1 MPQRASSSL
10 PPCEDTVRRPR
21 HLQPSRGPPAAGD
34 LGLPASR
41 LRGSNACC
49 FYVFVCLFAYFYLFI
64 FVATLVKRLSLVS
77 SGLRSF
83 VTVFAS
89 LRQSARGISGPP
101 GRTGGRRW
109 ELKQAPSSAP
119 GTAAPCP
126 TAGGFEADRDADTQP
141 SIVVSG
147 SEPGGSK
154 STAISWLYK
163 ESQVIHRFLVYK
175 WGKIIENSRGPSR
188 RLHGSPQPP
197 SALTACP
204 PPPGAQCLR
213 RPEVVLSPQVRNSA
227 HLQCLPAPGPSQPAS
242 RCPCTQDRKSGS
254 FKASSGWTQSLPHW
268 SEPRDLGTESI
279 WMRDR

>member
-1 MPQRASSSL
+1 MPQRASWSL
-10 PPCEDTVRRPR
+10 PPCEDRVRRPR

-49 FYVFVCLFAYFYLFI
+49 FYVFICLFAYFYLFI

-101 GRTGGRRW
+101 GRTGGRSGHLLLR
-109 ELKQAPSSAP
+109 QAQRHHVQPQ
-119 GTAAPCP
+119 AASRRTETRTHSHPL
-126 TAGGFEADRDADTQP
+126 
-141 SIVVSG
+141 G
-147 SEPGGSK
+147 SPGGSK

-254 FKASSGWTQSLPHW
+254 FKASGGWTQSLPHR
-268 SEPRDLGTESI
+268 SEPLDLGTESI

>member
-1 MPQRASSSL
+1 MFL
-10 PPCEDTVRRPR
+10 CVR
-21 HLQPSRGPPAAGD
+21 L
-34 LGLPASR
+34 
-41 LRGSNACC
+41 
-49 FYVFVCLFAYFYLFI
+49 FVCLFLFI
-64 FVATLVKRLSLVS
+64 YFCGDIGETSVTCKQRSAVFCDSICFPASIRPRN
-77 SGLRSF
+77 LRSPWPD
-83 VTVFAS
+83 
-89 LRQSARGISGPP
+89 RGPK
-101 GRTGGRRW
+101 R
-109 ELKQAPSSAP
+109 APSSAP

-141 SIVVSG
+141 SVGVSG

-175 WGKIIENSRGPSR
+175 WGKRIENSRGPSR

-242 RCPCTQDRKSGS
+242 SYPCTQDRKSGS
-254 FKASSGWTQSLPHW
+254 FKASGGWTQSLPHW
-268 SEPRDLGTESI
+268 SEPLDLGTESI

>member
-1 MPQRASSSL
+1 MTASEGADFEKGLSRGAGAPWTALVPQRASSSL

-109 ELKQAPSSAP
+109 ELKHLLLRTFFCARHS
-119 GTAAPCP
+119 GTMSNRRRLR
-126 TAGGFEADRDADTQP
+126 GGQRR
-141 SIVVSG
+141 G
-147 SEPGGSK
+147 H
-154 STAISWLYK
+154 TAI
-163 ESQVIHRFLVYK
+163 R
-175 WGKIIENSRGPSR
+175 RGL
-188 RLHGSPQPP
+188 RL
-197 SALTACP
+197 
-204 PPPGAQCLR
+204 
-213 RPEVVLSPQVRNSA
+213 
-227 HLQCLPAPGPSQPAS
+227 
-242 RCPCTQDRKSGS
+242 
-254 FKASSGWTQSLPHW
+254 
-268 SEPRDLGTESI
+268 
-279 WMRDR
+279 